1 MARQVL
7 PIVGAIVGAY
17 FGNPQLGYAI
27 GSIIGNAVDPLQID
41 GPRIGDAA
49 RQTTTEG
56 SPRPIP
62 YGKVMYAAN
71 VLEIGPLRKVYRNE
85 SQGKGGGPE
94 VKKEYLYQTFVYGFG
109 EAPPGG
115 VTGFSLM
122 KLDGAVVY
130 DTRPDSTILE
140 ASAKFAKKF
149 RFYNGSNDQVEDPAL
164 EALHGTD
171 ATCVYRGTPYFVF
184 EDWDITGRAGT
195 TPVLEVEFIAGT
207 GTVTQQSGGWM
218 VGPVTLNGAAGG
230 SQQYYQTAETL
241 EELPSAPKTLAP
253 HTFEKISKTVNGT
266 LFMYS
271 NSNMSVS
278 TDRGRTWTLC
288 TGLGFGTIGPSNEVT
303 WNGHYYFH
311 RTYWSAD
318 GIAWSAMPGLPSGA
332 SEVIGRVYFN
342 NPIVCITNPGGSST
356 AIHLSYDDGGTWTEV
371 RAPGTSVS
379 NMTPGHLSWRWTENS
394 TSGRYTDD
402 DFETVLAEPAT
413 PDYVDYRPYYSD
425 DYHQSWMR
433 KTYDKGIIW
442 WNGNPPVDWEL
453 TLYKS
458 LGANS
463 DNTVAW
469 GDNTWVAT
477 RRVAGSPIL
486 SYININRENGA
497 PDDPILG
504 PRWEELADPLYGNM
518 GNIVYT
524 GAIQSGTSSADQITL
539 ASIIADICRRCGME
553 DDEYDVT
560 DLETTMVT
568 GLVLAGAYTGKD
580 AIRAIAP
587 GYFFDAATMDGK
599 LTFVRRGKPSKGTIT
614 LDDLLDKP
622 VRNKRG
628 YPREYPKKLHMGY
641 MSAVTNYTPAKAT
654 SARES
659 ASVLVKGEKQFQV
672 PMVLTSE
679 EAHRI
684 VDINHKIMFTEAEGE
699 VELVVGEEWLE
710 ATPTD
715 CYDFD
720 DGVTVDRLR
729 IEETEYADGEIKW
742 KCKYDRIT
750 NYSSTASAPTEQGP
764 GSPPT
769 VDPGVTRFVL
779 MNIPAVSEADD
790 LLGYRVGVVATSA
803 SWSGV
808 QVQRTT
814 VDANSFQ
821 VGADIVEQS
830 VCGLLVAPVAMAP
843 RFLTDDRNSIRVLMY
858 HGAPEGRTDLEWKR
872 NGGAIAIVARDGTAE
887 IVQYRDVVD
896 HGDGSYTLSM
906 LLRGRRNTEAR
917 AHTPGEMVV
926 FLYSSFFLPA
936 PVSFL
941 GADMKH
947 RPVSYGSTV
956 EDTQVYE
963 HTFET
968 LYAQEEFPVAG
979 LTATRNASNVITAT
993 WRGRGRFGKALAPV
1007 HSVNFMGFQVK
1018 FIKGT
1023 TEVVMPIQVAPT
1035 IVYDATALGS
1045 GVTVRV
1051 QQVNRYTGN
1060 GPAQEITV

>member
-71 VLEIGPLRKVYRNE
+71 VLEIGELRKVYRNE

-115 VTGFSLM
+115 VTGFSLIKM
-122 KLDGAVVY
+122 DGAVVY

-140 ASAKFAKKF
+140 ASAKFAQKF

-164 EALHGTD
+164 EAIHGTD

-195 TPVLEVEFIAGT
+195 TPVLEVEFVAGT
-207 GTVTQQSGGWM
+207 GTVAEESGGWM
-218 VGPVTLNGAAGG
+218 VGPVAINGALGG
-230 SQQYYQTAETL
+230 SQQYYQRAATL

-253 HTFEKISKTVNGT
+253 HTFSTISRASNGT

-278 TDRGRTWTLC
+278 TDRGMTWTLC
-288 TGLGFGTIGPSNEVT
+288 TGIGFGTISDWREVY
-303 WNGHYYFH
+303 WNGHYYYH
-311 RTYWSAD
+311 HLYRSAN
-318 GIAWSAMPGLPSGA
+318 GVAWEAIPNLPVGTTTCVA
-332 SEVIGRVYFN
+332 REFFN
-342 NPIVCITNPGGSST
+342 NPLVAVTNAGGGS
-356 AIHLSYDDGGTWTEV
+356 AGIHISYDDSATWELK
-371 RAPGTSVS
+371 RSPGTAVS
-379 NMTPGHLSWRWTENS
+379 DMTPGHLTWRWTENS
-394 TSGRYTDD
+394 TLGRYSDD
-402 DFETVLAEPAT
+402 DFDTTLGEISAP
-413 PDYVDYRPYYSD
+413 YVDYRPYYSD
-425 DYHQSWMR
+425 DFHGSWMR
-433 KTYDKGIIW
+433 KTFDKGIIW
-442 WNGNPPVDWEL
+442 WSGNPGDVFEL
-453 TLYKS
+453 TLDVA
-458 LGANS
+458 LGSNNENS
-463 DNTVAW
+463 VAW
-469 GDNTWVAT
+469 GDNTWVAL
-477 RRVAGSPIL
+477 RKAGSA

-497 PDDPILG
+497 PDDVILG
-504 PRWEELADPLYGNM
+504 PRWTELATPLYGNL

-524 GAIQSGTSSADQITL
+524 GPVQRGITSADQVTL
-539 ASIIADICRRCGME
+539 ASIIGDICRRCGME
-553 DDEYDVT
+553 AEEYDVT

-587 GYFFDAATMDGK
+587 GYFFDAANMDGK
-599 LTFVRRGKPSKGTIT
+599 LTFVRRGKASKGTIT

-622 VRNKRG
+622 VRSKRG

-659 ASVLVKGEKQFQV
+659 ASALVKGEKQFQV
-672 PMVLTSE
+672 PMVLTSD

-684 VDINHKIMFTEAEGE
+684 VDINHKVMFTEAEGE

-750 NYSSTASAPTEQGP
+750 NYSSTASSPSEQGP
-764 GSPPT
+764 TSPPST
-769 VDPGVTRFVL
+769 NPGATRFVL
-779 MNIPAVSEADD
+779 MNIPAVEETDD
-790 LLGYRVGVVATSA
+790 GLGYRVGVVATAA

-808 QVQRTT
+808 QVQRTPVT
-814 VDANSFQ
+814 TNSFQ

-830 VCGLLVAPVAMAP
+830 VAGVLVAPIAAAP
-843 RFLTDDRNSIRVLMY
+843 RFVTDTVNSVRVLMY
-858 HGAPEGRTDLEWKR
+858 YGAPEGRTDQEWKR
-872 NGGAIAIVARDGTAE
+872 NGGAIAIVSRDGTAE
-887 IVQYRDVVD
+887 IVQFRDVVD
-896 HGDGSYTLSM
+896 HGDGSYTLSPLM
-906 LLRGRRNTEAR
+906 RGRRNTEAR

-926 FLYSSFFLPA
+926 FLYSSFFLTA
-936 PVSFL
+936 PVSYL
-941 GADMKH
+941 GVDMKH

-956 EDTQVYE
+956 EETQVYE

-979 LTATRNASNVITAT
+979 LAATRSTSNVITAT

-1007 HSVNFMGFQVK
+1007 HSQHFMGFQVT
-1018 FIKGT
+1018 FVKGAT
-1023 TEVVMPIQVAPT
+1023 TVTMPIQIAPT

-1060 GPAQEITV
+1060 GPAKEIVV